1 MRRLVLLLIV
11 YCKEKKSNMKLQED
25 IHRIKEVMGVISE
38 QDVNPSYD
46 FNKTTYVPED
56 KSIVGAYMITGED
69 DNSIQIL
76 NIKEMINENSIF
88 MDNAQPYFLN
98 VQEFKLPKSQVTV
111 LGEVDSMEGFNYI
124 KIPYFLYKK
133 MIDQLEIVRLK
144 GKKRVKVSYPQSRD
158 NRFLKKLNNPDVLK
172 YISITNPDK
181 SGMDNLL
188 YAAKRYQPE
197 E

>member
-1 MRRLVLLLIV
+1 
-11 YCKEKKSNMKLQED
+11 
-25 IHRIKEVMGVISE
+25 MGVISE

-69 DNSIQIL
+69 DNNIQIL
-76 NIKEMINENSIF
+76 NIKEMARENSIF
-88 MDNAQPYFLN
+88 MDNAQPYYLN
-98 VQEFKLPKSQVTV
+98 VQEFNLPKSQITV
-111 LGEVDSMEGFNYI
+111 LDEVKDMEGFNYI

-133 MIDQLEIVRLK
+133 MIDQLEIIRLK
-144 GKKRVKVSYPQSRD
+144 GKKRAKVSYPQSRD
-158 NRFLKKLNNPDVLK
+158 NRFLKKLNNPDVIK

-188 YAAKRYQPE
+188 YAAKRYNPE

>member
-1 MRRLVLLLIV
+1 M
-11 YCKEKKSNMKLQED
+11 NLQED
-25 IHRIKEVMGVISE
+25 IYRIKEVMGVISE

-76 NIKEMINENSIF
+76 NIKEMVRENSIF
-88 MDNAQPYFLN
+88 MDNAQPYYLN
-98 VQEFKLPKSQVTV
+98 VQEFNLPKSQVTV
-111 LGEVDSMEGFNYI
+111 LGEVEGMEGFNYI

-144 GKKRVKVSYPQSRD
+144 GKKRSKVSYPQSRD

-188 YAAKRYQPE
+188 YAAKRYNPE
-197 E
+197 D

>member
-1 MRRLVLLLIV
+1 
-11 YCKEKKSNMKLQED
+11 MKLQED
-25 IHRIKEVMGVISE
+25 IYRIKEVMGVISE

-69 DNSIQIL
+69 DNNIQIL
-76 NIKEMINENSIF
+76 NIKEMARENSIF
-88 MDNAQPYFLN
+88 MDNAQPYYLN
-98 VQEFKLPKSQVTV
+98 VQEFNLPKSQITV
-111 LGEVDSMEGFNYI
+111 LDEVKDMEGFNYI

-133 MIDQLEIVRLK
+133 MIDQLEIIRLK
-144 GKKRVKVSYPQSRD
+144 GKKRAKVSYPQSRD
-158 NRFLKKLNNPDVLK
+158 NRFLKKLNNPDVIK

-188 YAAKRYQPE
+188 YAAKRYNPE

>member
-1 MRRLVLLLIV
+1 M
-11 YCKEKKSNMKLQED
+11 NLQGD
-25 IHRIKEVMGVISE
+25 VNRIKEVMGVILE

-46 FNKTTYVPED
+46 FNKTTYIPED

-76 NIKEMINENSIF
+76 NIKEMIRENSIF
-88 MDNAQPYFLN
+88 MDNAQPYYLN
-98 VQEFKLPKSQVTV
+98 VQEFNLPKSQATI
-111 LGEVDSMEGFNYI
+111 LGDVEGMEGFNYI

-188 YAAKRYQPE
+188 YAARRYNPE
-197 E
+197 D

>member
-1 MRRLVLLLIV
+1 
-11 YCKEKKSNMKLQED
+11 
-25 IHRIKEVMGVISE
+25 MGVISE

-69 DNSIQIL
+69 DNNIQIL
-76 NIKEMINENSIF
+76 NIKEMARENRFF
-88 MDNAQPYFLN
+88 MDNAQDYYLN
-98 VQEFKLPKSQVTV
+98 IQKFNLPKSQVEV
-111 LGEVDSMEGFNYI
+111 LGEVEGMEGFNYI

-133 MIDQLEIVRLK
+133 MIDQLEVIRIK
-144 GKKRVKVSYPQSRD
+144 GKKRSDVTYAQSR
-158 NRFLKKLNNPDVLK
+158 NNSFLKKLNDPDVIK

-181 SGMDNLL
+181 SGISNLL
-188 YAAKRYQPE
+188 FAVKRYKPE

>member
-1 MRRLVLLLIV
+1 
-11 YCKEKKSNMKLQED
+11 MKLQED
-25 IHRIKEVMGVISE
+25 IYRIKEVMGVISE

-69 DNSIQIL
+69 DNNIQIL
-76 NIKEMINENSIF
+76 NIKEMARENRFF
-88 MDNAQPYFLN
+88 MDNAQDYYLN
-98 VQEFKLPKSQVTV
+98 IQKFNLPKSQVEV
-111 LGEVDSMEGFNYI
+111 LGEVEGMEGFNYI

-133 MIDQLEIVRLK
+133 MIDQLEIIRIK
-144 GKKRVKVSYPQSRD
+144 GKKRAKVSYPQSRD

-188 YAAKRYQPE
+188 YASKRYQPE

>member
-1 MRRLVLLLIV
+1 M
-11 YCKEKKSNMKLQED
+11 NLQED
-25 IHRIKEVMGVISE
+25 IYRIKEVMGVISE

-76 NIKEMINENSIF
+76 NIKEMVRENSIF
-88 MDNAQPYFLN
+88 MDNAQPYYLN
-98 VQEFKLPKSQVTV
+98 VQEFNLPKSQVTV
-111 LGEVDSMEGFNYI
+111 LGEVEGMEGFNYI

-144 GKKRVKVSYPQSRD
+144 GKKRPKVSYPQSRD

-188 YAAKRYQPE
+188 YAAKRYNPE
-197 E
+197 D

>member
-1 MRRLVLLLIV
+1 M
-11 YCKEKKSNMKLQED
+11 NLQED

-56 KSIVGAYMITGED
+56 KAIVGAYMITGED

-144 GKKRVKVSYPQSRD
+144 GKKRAKVSYPQSRD

>member
-1 MRRLVLLLIV
+1 
-11 YCKEKKSNMKLQED
+11 MKLQED
-25 IHRIKEVMGVISE
+25 IYRIKEVMGVISE

-69 DNSIQIL
+69 DNNIQIL
-76 NIKEMINENSIF
+76 NIKEMARENRFF
-88 MDNAQPYFLN
+88 MDNAQDYFLN
-98 VQEFKLPKSQVTV
+98 IQKFNLPKSQVEV
-111 LGEVDSMEGFNYI
+111 LGEVEGMEGFNYI

-133 MIDQLEIVRLK
+133 MIDQLEVIRIK
-144 GKKRVKVSYPQSRD
+144 GKKRSDVTYAQSR
-158 NRFLKKLNNPDVLK
+158 NNSFLKKLNDPDVIK

-181 SGMDNLL
+181 SGISNLL
-188 YAAKRYQPE
+188 FAVKRYKPE

>member
-1 MRRLVLLLIV
+1 
-11 YCKEKKSNMKLQED
+11 MKLQED
-25 IHRIKEVMGVISE
+25 IYRIKEVMGVISE

-46 FNKTTYVPED
+46 FNKTTYVPDD

-69 DNSIQIL
+69 NNSIQVL
-76 NIKEMINENSIF
+76 NIKEMVRENSIF
-88 MDNAQPYFLN
+88 MDNAQPYNLN
-98 VQEFKLPKSQVTV
+98 VQQFNLPKSQVTV
-111 LGEVDSMEGFNYI
+111 LGEVEGVEGFNYI

-144 GKKRVKVSYPQSRD
+144 GKKRAKVSYPQSRD
-158 NRFLKKLNNPDVLK
+158 NRFLKKLNNPDVIK

-188 YAAKRYQPE
+188 YAAKRYNPE
-197 E
+197 D

>member
-1 MRRLVLLLIV
+1 
-11 YCKEKKSNMKLQED
+11 MKLQED

-46 FNKTTYVPED
+46 FNKTTYIPED
-56 KSIVGAYMITGED
+56 KSIVGAYMITAED

-76 NIKEMINENSIF
+76 NIKEVIRENSIF
-88 MDNAQPYFLN
+88 MDNAQPYYLN
-98 VQEFKLPKSQVTV
+98 VQEFNLPKSQVTV
-111 LGEVDSMEGFNYI
+111 LDEVKDMAGFNYV

-144 GKKRVKVSYPQSRD
+144 GKKRAKVSYPQSRD
-158 NRFLKKLNNPDVLK
+158 NRFLKKLNNPDVIR

>member
-1 MRRLVLLLIV
+1 M
-11 YCKEKKSNMKLQED
+11 NLQED
-25 IHRIKEVMGVISE
+25 VNRIKEVMGVILE

-46 FNKTTYVPED
+46 FNKITYIPED
-56 KSIVGAYMITGED
+56 KSIVAAYMITGED
-69 DNSIQIL
+69 ENSVQIL
-76 NIKEMINENSIF
+76 NIKEMIRENSIF
-88 MDNAQPYFLN
+88 MDNAQPYYLN
-98 VQEFKLPKSQVTV
+98 VQEFNLPKSQATI
-111 LGEVDSMEGFNYI
+111 LGDVEGMEGFNYI

-144 GKKRVKVSYPQSRD
+144 GKKRAKVSYPQSRD

-188 YAAKRYQPE
+188 YAARRYNPE
-197 E
+197 D

>member
-1 MRRLVLLLIV
+1 M
-11 YCKEKKSNMKLQED
+11 NLQEN
-25 IHRIKEVMGVISE
+25 IYRIKEVMGVILE
-38 QDVNPSYD
+38 QEDSLMFD

-69 DNSIQIL
+69 NNSIQIL
-76 NIKEMINENSIF
+76 NIKEMVNENSIF
-88 MDNAQPYFLN
+88 MDNAQPYNLN
-98 VQEFKLPKSQVTV
+98 VQQFNLPKSQVTV
-111 LGEVDSMEGFNYI
+111 IGEVEGMEGFNYV

-133 MIDQLEIVRLK
+133 MIDQLEIVRIK

-188 YAAKRYQPE
+188 YAAKRYNPE